1 MEVKGLL
8 SPSFEISFLFVCLG
22 GRGEGG
28 SYSAHLSKFRFSAC
42 VCLSVL
48 GGLHGLSFEKSFFFC
63 LFLFCFSFIYGVGAT
78 QSIFRV
84 CVGWGRGI
92 IVM

>member
-48 GGLHGLSFEKSFFFC
+48 GGLHGLSFEKSFFFVC
-63 LFLFCFSFIYGVGAT
+63 FCFVFHSYMEWVQLSPSFG
-78 QSIFRV
+78 
-84 CVGWGRGI
+84 CVWGGDGG
-92 IVM
+92 